1 MTTETPTPPDSPPS
15 PVTPAVT
22 RLQVAFSIL
31 VTDDDK
37 GSRDTL
43 ASLLKDR
50 GFSTL
55 TASSGEEAIEIVRAE
70 TIHLVCFDLHM
81 PRMTGL
87 EALQQVRLF
96 NELLPAI
103 LVTGDANRDVLRQAL
118 HAQVYS
124 VIPKPVNKSLLLHTL
139 ARALSQVYGLPV
151 PDPTT
156 PPAPGPESVTS
167 FPETTK

>member
-1 MTTETPTPPDSPPS
+1 MTTDTPIIPDAPPPPAGH
-15 PVTPAVT
+15 PVT
-22 RLQVAFSIL
+22 RLELSFSIL

-43 ASLLKDR
+43 AGLLKDR

-55 TASSGEEAIEIVRAE
+55 TASSGEEAIEIVRSE
-70 TIHLVCFDLHM
+70 PIHLVCFDLHM

-103 LVTGDANRDVLRQAL
+103 LVTADATREVLRQAL

-139 ARALSQVYGLPV
+139 ARALAQVYGQTA
-151 PDPTT
+151 PDPTV
-156 PPAPGPESVTS
+156 PPAPAPE
-167 FPETTK
+167 

>member
-1 MTTETPTPPDSPPS
+1 VS
-15 PVTPAVT
+15 
-22 RLQVAFSIL
+22 RLEVSFSIL

-43 ASLLKDR
+43 AGLLKDR
-50 GFSTL
+50 GFSAL
-55 TASSGEEAIEIVRAE
+55 TASSGEEAIEIVQAE
-70 TIHLVCFDLHM
+70 MIHLVFLDLHM

-103 LVTGDANRDVLRQAL
+103 LVTADATREVLRQAL
-118 HAQVYS
+118 QAQVYS

-139 ARALSQVYGLPV
+139 TRALTQVYGQPTIPEPTAPIP
-151 PDPTT
+151 PD
-156 PPAPGPESVTS
+156 
-167 FPETTK
+167 